1 MSRSIPGLSIR
12 VKLALAFLGSML
24 LVLGVTAGSLVYL
37 DIRALEQSQQQRLEP
52 LSRLL
57 ARQSQA
63 SLVFGEPASAEENL
77 KALGVQPEIVAAFIY
92 TPDGAV
98 FAQYPR
104 SEGAGSGGGRFMQS
118 MQDQLTE
125 LPVAGRMSLH
135 DGYSHYLAPII
146 LQGERIGT
154 IHLVDDRRFVQTR
167 LQEYLQV
174 SGLVVALAIIIAVF
188 LALGVSAALTRPIL
202 RLSSVM
208 EDVSSSRDF
217 SLRATPSS
225 RDEIGDLARGFNEM
239 LSEVET
245 REQALS
251 NYNQE
256 LEAEVRNRT
265 HELETAKTAAEVA
278 SETKSRFLANMSHEI
293 RTPLNGIL
301 GMANIGYRDTPDGE
315 ARTGFSHIITSGN
328 HLLGLIND
336 VLDLARIEAGKLVIE
351 NKPFHL
357 LDPVKNAID
366 LVAEFA
372 RQKELDIRTRFEE
385 ADNFWVLGD
394 PLRIQQV
401 LVNLLGNAIKFTE
414 QGYVEVSVVIAD
426 SMTRFSIRDTGIGI
440 RKEDLPRM
448 FSSFEQADTS
458 TTRKYGGSGLGLTI
472 SRNLAELM
480 GGTIDVV
487 SEQGRGSEFVLAVP
501 LEATVCSEES
511 RPDKGRETDGPRLDG
526 LNILVA
532 EDVEINQLIL
542 EDLLSV
548 EGARCHFV
556 NDGKQAVERV
566 KSMAG
571 DDFDVVLM
579 DIQMPV
585 MDGLEATRLIN
596 DIHPSLPVIGLTAHA
611 LDSERQRCFDVGMRD
626 HVTKP
631 VDVDVLVRS
640 ILRHTSNKPL

>member
-1 MSRSIPGLSIR
+1 MSRAMPGMSIR

-24 LVLGVTAGSLVYL
+24 LVLGLTAGSLVYL
-37 DIRALEQSQQQRLEP
+37 DIQALEQSQQQRLEP

-63 SLVFGEPASAEENL
+63 SMVFGEPASAEENL

-92 TPDGAV
+92 APGGAV
-98 FAQYPR
+98 FAQYPQ
-104 SEGAGSGGGRFMQS
+104 AGSADLESGRFLNS
-118 MQDQLTE
+118 MQDQFAE
-125 LPVAGRMSLH
+125 LPAEGRMYIH
-135 DGYSHYLAPII
+135 DGYSHYLAPIM

-154 IHLVDDRRFVQTR
+154 IQLVDDRRFVQTR

-174 SGLVVALAIIIAVF
+174 SGLVVALAIIIAIV
-188 LALGVSAALTRPIL
+188 LALGVSTALTWPIL
-202 RLSSVM
+202 RLSGIV
-208 EDVSSSRDF
+208 EHVSRSRDF

-225 RDEIGDLARGFNEM
+225 HDEIGELAQGFNEM
-239 LSEVET
+239 LNEVET

-256 LEAEVRNRT
+256 LEKEVRNRT
-265 HELETAKTAAEVA
+265 QELEKAKTAAEVA
-278 SETKSRFLANMSHEI
+278 SDTKSRFLANMSHEI

-301 GMANIGYRDTPDGE
+301 GMAGIGYRDTPEGE
-315 ARTGFSHIITSGN
+315 ARTCFSHIITSGN

-336 VLDLARIEAGKLVIE
+336 VLDLARIEAGKLVVE

-357 LDPVKNAID
+357 LDPVQNAID

-372 RQKELDIRTRFEE
+372 RQKDLDIRTRFEE
-385 ADNFWVLGD
+385 TDNLWVLGD

-414 QGYVEVSVVIAD
+414 QGYVEVAVVIGD

-440 RKEDLPRM
+440 HKEDLPRM

-480 GGTIDVV
+480 GGLIEVV
-487 SEQGRGSEFVLAVP
+487 SEPGQGSEFILALP
-501 LEATVCSEES
+501 LEATVCSDES
-511 RPDKGRETDGPRLDG
+511 RQDEGHETDGPRLDG
-526 LNILVA
+526 VNILVA

-548 EGARCHFV
+548 EGANCSFV

-566 KSMAG
+566 ETAAANA
-571 DDFDVVLM
+571 FDVVLM
-579 DIQMPV
+579 DVQMPV
-585 MDGLEATRLIN
+585 MDGLQATQLIR
-596 DIHPSLPVIGLTAHA
+596 DINPSLPVIGLTAHA

-631 VDVDVLVRS
+631 VDIDVLVRS
-640 ILRHTSNKPL
+640 ILRHTSREAH